1 MWGLKKVYYRIYQF
15 VMGLGMKLIPWIEPT
30 IIDGK
35 DSIKNY
41 LRLLKE
47 KASKVF
53 LWSPIRVL

>member
-35 DSIKNY
+35 EQHKKLS
-41 LRLLKE
+41 
-47 KASKVF
+47 
-53 LWSPIRVL
+53 